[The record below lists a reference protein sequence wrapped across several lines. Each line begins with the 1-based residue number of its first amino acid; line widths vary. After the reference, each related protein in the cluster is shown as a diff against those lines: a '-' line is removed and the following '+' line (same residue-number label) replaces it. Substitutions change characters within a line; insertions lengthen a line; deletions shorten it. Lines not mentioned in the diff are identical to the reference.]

1 MRLFGIH
8 PCSTVI
14 HEIGCWT
21 STITNKKCGVCIH
34 VYKIYTHLSPGEEF
48 SAVFLSTTEPTDEH
62 GDPYDPVRSISNELV
77 FNTIMTRAR
86 SLIYCVGNPFI
97 LCELGDKYKVNC
109 WSAYLQRCVQCET
122 LQFALPNVR
131 GNKDRVEAAAK
142 EIQNQV
148 FPHTVIDEAT
158 AVHLTTDAD
167 NIIKQYIR
175 TLKGRREY
183 RIGCTLVR
191 NPQGDVDW
199 KEDEEIHE
207 DNVILCHLDY
217 SFFHQA
223 KAVPLDQSQS
233 ATVIKGKEN
242 LKGALP
248 GDTVRVD
255 TKTNSVLFDEK
266 TEEAIRRTHFGSSFL
281 CRVSEHNCIQFYPLD
296 KCYPKFAN
304 LPTITREEK
313 MGVVCFDP
321 SSINSTPRVCNV
333 FPHQVAL
340 KLTFVVKFLGWKKER
355 GYPLGI
361 IVGALPSQSSHV
373 QQLLYKMRHNIPLTI
388 IEHPIETLKCEVIQS
403 SQSKHFTHAITIDPE
418 GSKDHDDALTC
429 TFKMTDMRKVYS
441 VGVHITNLNA
451 YVRKG
456 SQVDLQAQR
465 RGCTV
470 YNAPDSISSP
480 MFPANVLEQARIDT
494 GKTVDAFTVLTDFTV
509 VDEGLETESISLG
522 DIREME
528 SKITSQAELTYA
540 EAQALLIGD
549 DRDYPQSLAGKI
561 SSYNSC
567 SPALHL
573 KQMTQH
579 LWKFAWYLRTKR
591 LKEAALAYTVREKDE
606 LLYLEAHYLVEEFM
620 IWANHRVARRLC
632 KDFKNQTIVRSQKP
646 PDVEELEQ
654 FKKSFQ
660 HVLPLSAACKPLIQN
675 SSATVS
681 NLVMLQLEHSRLR
694 EHLMKKSARDVM
706 HCVQVEHLHPQLAV
720 LDSNLRSLQST
731 AEYCVLQPDDQDG
744 GSHSSLQCQYY
755 THFTSPL
762 RRYVDV
768 VVHRQLHAA
777 LHKQPNMYTAEE
789 LNDVCI
795 TTQKKQKQAKMYERD
810 ILSLKLVNSLK
821 ENQHEYNCVVSQVN
835 PKLGMVSFCFTD
847 VHLRLSQKNSEITTQ
862 QLHKNHCT
870 ARDPARSESTI
881 PYTWKVKLCSLNGTP
896 ASFLDPDEVEVSST
910 SNEHGQLTFY
920 CRDDYDCLV
929 RKDVNV
935 KVNSKVR
942 NIPPQTW
949 LQLQDCTMKGED
961 SVRANCDAI
970 LRNITTQ
977 SVQSSQPIPHTGWR
991 SALCIYKMSK
1001 DISLFDVMKVQ
1012 LCATQGKS
1020 MQEPAIQLLEV
1031 GPGLKVC
1038 IHHNRDATK
1047 CFVGKLIGR
1056 VSKEAYNKLTDYVKC
1071 WEPVILAEVAC
1082 ASVKDSEFLFI
1093 RDAQLTWPNFQ
1104 LCTNSAGHSY
1114 YKMTD
1119 SAEMDKCGVK
1129 LILPKEFMQ
1138 ISYRFF
1144 NISKGD
1150 LACIRYNSN
1159 DGTTKYVFHMVVNH
1173 VEMDEDNYDKSSA
1186 DVYMKFIMDD
1196 SNYISQ
1202 QVHGAIVHRSGS
1214 YEIQLIPTSLPLRYS
1229 LQ

>member
-1 MRLFGIH
+1 M
-8 PCSTVI
+8 
-14 HEIGCWT
+14 
-21 STITNKKCGVCIH
+21 
-34 VYKIYTHLSPGEEF
+34 
-48 SAVFLSTTEPTDEH
+48 FLSTVEPTDERGKPH
-62 GDPYDPVRSISNELV
+62 DPVRSISNELV

-86 SLIYCVGNPFI
+86 SLIYCVGNPFV
-97 LCELGDKYKVNC
+97 LYELGKLYDVNC

-122 LQFALPNVR
+122 LKFALPQATPA
-131 GNKDRVEAAAK
+131 KHVESAAA
-142 EIQNQV
+142 EITENV
-148 FPHTVIDEAT
+148 FPHTVIDQAI
-158 AVHLTTDAD
+158 AVHLKSNADA
-167 NIIKQYIR
+167 IIDQYIR
-175 TLKGRREY
+175 TLKGRNEY
-183 RIGCTLVR
+183 HHGCKLVR
-191 NPQGDVDW
+191 SPKGIVDW
-199 KEDEEIHE
+199 KGDEEDIPE
-207 DNVILCHLDY
+207 DNVVLCHLNFKIFDEA
-217 SFFHQA
+217 S
-223 KAVPLDQSQS
+223 AVPLDPSLS
-233 ATVIKGKEN
+233 ATKIKGAKK
-242 LKGALP
+242 LKGSLP
-248 GDTVRVD
+248 GDVVRVD
-255 TKTNSVLFDEK
+255 TIRKCVLFDEK
-266 TEEAIRRTHFGSSFL
+266 TEVAIKNTHFGSSFL
-281 CRVSEHNCIQFYPLD
+281 CRVSDDTCVLFYPLD
-296 KCYPKFAN
+296 KCYPMFVN

-313 MGVVCFDP
+313 KGVVCFDP
-321 SSINSTPRVCNV
+321 SSINSTPRVSN
-333 FPHQVAL
+333 FIPHGVARNMV
-340 KLTFVVKFLGWKKER
+340 FVVKFLGWKKEYR
-355 GYPLGI
+355 YPLGI
-361 IVGALPSQSSHV
+361 IVSALPSISLTSHFCH
-373 QQLLYKMRHNIPLTI
+373 LLLKMKHNIPFSIDKCATESVI
-388 IEHPIETLKCEVIQS
+388 CETQASVQGRKQN
-403 SQSKHFTHAITIDPE
+403 HFTHAITIDPE

-429 TFKMTDMRKVYS
+429 TFKMTDKKKIYS

-456 SQVDLQAQR
+456 SQVDMQAQR

-480 MFPANVLEQARIDT
+480 MFPATVLEQARIDT

-509 VDEGLETESISLG
+509 EDEGLETESIALG
-522 DIREME
+522 NIREIE
-528 SKITSQAELTYA
+528 SKVTSQAELTYA

-567 SPALHL
+567 SPALPL
-573 KQMTQH
+573 QEMTQC
-579 LWKFAWYLRTKR
+579 LWKFAWYLRKKR

-646 PDVEELEQ
+646 PDKKELEQ

-660 HVLPLSAACKPLIQN
+660 NVLPLSAACKPLIHT

-681 NLVMLQLEHSRLR
+681 NLVMLQFEHSRLQ
-694 EHLMKKSARDVM
+694 EHLMNEHARDVM

-720 LDSNLRSLQST
+720 LDSNLRTLQST

-789 LNDVCI
+789 LNTVCI
-795 TTQKKQKQAKMYERD
+795 TTQKKQKEARAYERD

-821 ENQHEYNCVVSQVN
+821 ENQHEYNCVISQVN
-835 PKLGMVSFCFTD
+835 PKLGMVSVCFTD
-847 VHLRLSQKNSEITTQ
+847 VHLRLSQKNSEITTH
-862 QLHKNHCT
+862 QLHKNHRT

-896 ASFLDPDEVEVSST
+896 ASFLNPDEVEVSST

-920 CRDDYDCLV
+920 SRDDYDCLI

-935 KVNSKVR
+935 KVKSKVR
-942 NIPPQTW
+942 SIPPQTW

-961 SVRANCDAI
+961 RVRANCDAI

-1001 DISLFDVMKVQ
+1001 DISLFEVMKVQ

-1038 IHHNRDATK
+1038 VHHNRDATK
-1047 CFVGKLIGR
+1047 CFVGKLIGK
-1056 VSKEAYNKLTDYVKC
+1056 VSKEAYNRLTDYVKC
-1071 WEPVILAEVAC
+1071 WEPVILAEAAY
-1082 ASVKDSEFLFI
+1082 ASVKDSEFLLI
-1093 RDAQLTWPNFQ
+1093 RDVQLTWPNFQ

-1129 LILPKEFMQ
+1129 LILPIEFMQ
-1138 ISYRFF
+1138 MSYRFF

-1150 LACIRYNSN
+1150 LACIRYSSD
-1159 DGTTKYVFHMVVNH
+1159 DGATKYVFHMVVNH
-1173 VEMDEDNYDKSSA
+1173 VEMDEDKYDKSSA
-1186 DVYMKFIMDD
+1186 DVYMKFVMDG